1 MDIQERIT
9 SIINEQDAFRVVKLI
24 SFYDSLVAEL
34 HLKIEYLNK
43 LNYTIQFEF
52 KGLPEKIENTQE
64 EIRQIYSAI
73 LFINGLF
80 RIENLTENIKQV
92 TLPDNIQ
99 RDFNLDKYLKDL
111 PNLDNYKSVSK
122 PDHTGEPGQVTDQ
135 PEATQEQKLITSDLG
150 TPLEIKDF
158 ISDRMRPYGKV
169 KFCKDFY
176 LKHSNSKPFEI
187 KDKHDKEYRFH
198 LKNIYKKNAFA
209 EYISENFIFNGEKFT
224 PKTVISALS
233 NYSK

>member
-43 LNYTIQFEF
+43 LNYTIQFKF

-122 PDHTGEPGQVTDQ
+122 PEQTGETVED
-135 PEATQEQKLITSDLG
+135 EKKRKLI
-150 TPLEIKDF
+150 EIEFDKDNWQ
-158 ISDRMRPYGKV
+158 ISYNRKTTKKLTKNQYSIIE
-169 KFCKDFY
+169 Y
-176 LKHSNSKPFEI
+176 L
-187 KDKHDKEYRFH
+187 
-198 LKNIYKKNAFA
+198 YK
-209 EYISENFIFNGEKFT
+209 NGETYYTTLNKILTEKFDNKNVGKR
-224 PKTVISALS
+224 PFDYFKKTKHEYLYNELIESDNTG
-233 NYSK
+233 NYFIKSP